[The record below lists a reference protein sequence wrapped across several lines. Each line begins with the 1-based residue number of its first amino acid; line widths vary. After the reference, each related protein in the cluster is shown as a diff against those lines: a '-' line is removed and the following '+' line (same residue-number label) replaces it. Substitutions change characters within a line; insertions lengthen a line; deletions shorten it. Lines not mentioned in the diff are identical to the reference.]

1 MFLFHAADLV
11 ATLVARPED
20 TLPLVHASIGE
31 FKEALLHIL
40 EDEMAR
46 MDQAYLLE
54 LDANLSPT
62 VLRAQLLLRLE
73 SYAGVRKAFRAMRLS
88 EAAAAAAAGGEAA
101 EETEAGETLAFVDS
115 AEVGLLSFQALVFS
129 SWQVFFAVE
138 QF

>member
-88 EAAAAAAAGGEAA
+88 EAAAAAAGGEAG